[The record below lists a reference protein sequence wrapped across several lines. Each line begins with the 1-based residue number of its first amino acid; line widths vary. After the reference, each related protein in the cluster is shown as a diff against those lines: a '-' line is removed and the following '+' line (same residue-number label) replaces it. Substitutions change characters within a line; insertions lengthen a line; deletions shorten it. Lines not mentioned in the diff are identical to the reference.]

1 MRFLFLL
8 FLFITTFANSQ
19 SINANFE
26 RKFADIY
33 DKEYIQVTIQYSKQI
48 NINWEGYVDYIIIES
63 DGGIMFPIINCEKS
77 NQLHL
82 SNLSEGTYYL
92 KFYTDDKL
100 ICTEKIT

>member
-1 MRFLFLL
+1 MIFLL

-48 NINWEGYVDYIIIES
+48 NINWEGYVDYIIVES
-63 DGGIMFPIINCEKS
+63 DNGFEFPVINCERTS
-77 NQLHL
+77 QLNL
-82 SNLSEGTYYL
+82 SNLSKGIYYL
-92 KFYTDDKL
+92 KFL
-100 ICTEKIT
+100 HRR